1 MLGTFL
7 ISENLKQVKQR
18 IIEAAKRVGRDPL
31 DIRLL
36 AVTKEQN
43 DVTVAE
49 GVRAGMNL
57 LGENKIQ
64 EARDKIES
72 LGRNGLGWH
81 FIGRLQKNKVKFV
94 FGLFDLIHSV
104 DSLPL
109 AEAIHKKGQE
119 IGCCMPIL
127 LQVNISGEKSK
138 LGIDPLELPKEIH
151 KFAKL
156 EGVKISGLMTIPPF
170 DSNSEN
176 SRSYFTRLRELRD
189 NCSNLNISRI
199 NLDELSM
206 GMSNDYEVAIEEGAT
221 LVRVGTG
228 LFGPRPSIKKTPL
241 VE

>member
-1 MLGTFL
+1 M
-7 ISENLKQVKQR
+7 ISENLKQVKQH
-18 IIEAAKRVGRDPL
+18 IVEAAKRVGRDPL

-109 AEAIHKKGQE
+109 AEAIHKKGQKV
-119 IGCCMPIL
+119 GCCMSIL

-176 SRSYFTRLRELRD
+176 SRAYFTRLRELRD
-189 NCSNLNISRI
+189 TCSNLNISRI

>member
-1 MLGTFL
+1 
-7 ISENLKQVKQR
+7 
-18 IIEAAKRVGRDPL
+18 
-31 DIRLL
+31 
-36 AVTKEQN
+36 
-43 DVTVAE
+43 
-49 GVRAGMNL
+49 
-57 LGENKIQ
+57 
-64 EARDKIES
+64 
-72 LGRNGLGWH
+72 
-81 FIGRLQKNKVKFV
+81 VKFI

-109 AEAIHKKGQE
+109 AEAIHKKGRE

-127 LQVNISGEKSK
+127 LQVNISGEESK
-138 LGIDPLELPKEIH
+138 LGIDPLELSKEIH

-156 EGVKISGLMTIPPF
+156 EGVKISGLRTIPPF

-189 NCSNLNISRI
+189 NCSSLNISRI

-228 LFGPRPSIKKTPL
+228 LFGPRLSIKKTPL

>member
-18 IIEAAKRVGRDPL
+18 IIEAAKRVGRNPL
-31 DIRLL
+31 DVRLL

-43 DVTVAE
+43 SVTVAE

-64 EARDKIES
+64 EARNKIES
-72 LGRNGLGWH
+72 LGRKGLEWH
-81 FIGRLQKNKVKFV
+81 FIGRLHKNKVKFIV
-94 FGLFDLIHSV
+94 GLFDLIHSV
-104 DSLPL
+104 DSLSL

-228 LFGPRPSIKKTPL
+228 LFGPRLSIKKTPL